1 MNSRIKRIVTTTA
14 ATTVGLA
21 GLLFVG
27 AGPAAAASAS
37 QAAAICGSGYT
48 PLNSYGYGVG
58 PLDSPVSIIYV
69 SYKNGTDCVVN
80 IKVADVGTP
89 TAMYTYVNG
98 PNASWGGNAD
108 DGSEDVGSY
117 SYYAGPVY
125 TYAPSEC
132 IYWGGG
138 FNATF
143 TDDYGPGYCK

>member
-1 MNSRIKRIVTTTA
+1 MNSRTRRVITTA
-14 ATTVGLA
+14 AATTAGLA
-21 GLLFVG
+21 GVLFAG

-48 PLNSYGYGVG
+48 PLGSYGVG
-58 PLDSPVSIIYV
+58 PASSPVSIIYV
-69 SYKNGTDCVVN
+69 SYNAGTDCVVD

-89 TAMYTYVNG
+89 TEMYTYLNG

-125 TYAPSEC
+125 TYAPGAC

-143 TDDYGPGYCK
+143 TDDYGPGYCN